1 MKKHYMLGLM
11 LLGCTAAMAQVRPA
25 SQPQQLLSAPMG
37 LMAPVWSPD
46 GSKIAV
52 TTDNY
57 AGIYVANADGSD
69 LRVVTQD
76 AGAGYKMVWSADSRA
91 VEGRANIVAGNG
103 LTRQM
108 RSYNVATGA
117 VTEQGA
123 RRRTSAQPAADKAD
137 GIYGAMISDP
147 AQATSVV
154 PALARFAG
162 RTVIN
167 PALSPDGTKI
177 AFQIP
182 GKGMWLVNADGT
194 GLRSLGKG
202 SHPAWM
208 PDSRNILYTVVEDN
222 GSQFTSSVLMSLD
235 TTTGNGATVV
245 AVPSL
250 LPLTPAVAP
259 DGRRVAFENAVDA
272 SIYVVELKK

>member
-1 MKKHYMLGLM
+1 
-11 LLGCTAAMAQVRPA
+11 
-25 SQPQQLLSAPMG
+25 MG

-52 TTDNY
+52 TSDNY

-69 LRVVTQD
+69 LRVLTQD
-76 AGAGYKMVWSADSRA
+76 AGAGYKMAWTADSRA
-91 VEGRANIVAGNG
+91 LEGRANIVAANG
-103 LTRQM
+103 VVRQM
-108 RSYNVATGA
+108 RRYNVTTGS
-117 VTEQGA
+117 VTDQGQ
-123 RRRTSAQPAADKAD
+123 RRRTSAQPAADRAQ

-147 AQATSVV
+147 AQAANIV
-154 PALARFAG
+154 PALAQFAG

-167 PALSPDGTKI
+167 PALSPDGSKI

-182 GKGMWLVNADGT
+182 GKGMWIINADGT
-194 GLRSLGKG
+194 ALRHLGKG

-222 GSQFTSSVLMSLD
+222 GSQFTASTLMSLD
-235 TTTGNGATVV
+235 TATGNAATIV
-245 AVPSL
+245 AQPSM
-250 LPLTPAVAP
+250 LPLTPSVAP

-272 SIYVVELKK
+272 AIYVVELKK